1 MGRLIY
7 MPNPLVIAID
17 GPSGSGKSSVSRAVA
32 SELGLDYL
40 DTGSMYR
47 AMTWFIQDLG
57 VDVNDSQLVAQTAKA
72 EVIHPSIDPSEPGIR
87 VAGRDVSDAIRGPE
101 VTRAVSAVSAVPAVR
116 ELMVNLQREIA
127 SNAKAGIVVEG
138 RDICSVVL
146 PEAPVKLFIT
156 ADPEARAYRRAKEAG
171 TEVSETMDALAKR
184 DLADSTRTISP
195 LEVAPGARV
204 INTTHMELTEVIAQV
219 IDLARSTR
227 G

>member
-1 MGRLIY
+1 MPDPLI
-7 MPNPLVIAID
+7 IAID

-32 SELGLDYL
+32 TELGLDYL

-57 VDVNDSQLVAQTAKA
+57 INLADAGAIGQAAKA
-72 EVIHPSIDPSEPGIR
+72 EVIEPSIDPSEPGIR
-87 VAGRDVSDAIRGPE
+87 VSGRDVSIEIRGPE
-101 VTRAVSAVSAVPAVR
+101 VTQGVSAVSAVPAVR

-127 SNAKAGIVVEG
+127 AKSQTGIVVEG
-138 RDICSVVL
+138 RDICAVVL
-146 PEAPVKLFIT
+146 PQAPVKLFIT
-156 ADPEARAYRRAKEAG
+156 ADPQARANRRAKENGA
-171 TEVSETMDALAKR
+171 EVSSTKDDLAKR

-204 INTTHMELTEVIAQV
+204 IDTTHMELSEVIAQV
-219 IDLARSTR
+219 VDLARAAH